1 MRFLARPLF
10 ALIAASSL
18 SFAAEKPWLD
28 DLEAAKARAK
38 TESKPI
44 FMYFTGSD
52 WCGWCIRM
60 EKEILKQ
67 AGFLDYAKEHLV
79 LLEVDFPNKPENK
92 KKQSA
97 ELKAQNKALD
107 KQFKIEGY
115 PTIFLVDAELK
126 QIAETEYR
134 EGGPEKYVA
143 HLKELLEKAKAKPA
157 AEEKK
162 DAKP

>member
-1 MRFLARPLF
+1 MRFLIRPLF

-18 SFAAEKPWLD
+18 AFAAEEPWLD
-28 DLEAAKARAK
+28 DLAAAKARAK
-38 TESKPI
+38 TENKPI
-44 FMYFTGSD
+44 FLYFTGSD
-52 WCGWCIRM
+52 WCGWCIRLD
-60 EKEILKQ
+60 KEILKQ
-67 AGFLDYAKEHLV
+67 AAFLDYAKEHLV
-79 LLEVDFPNKPENK
+79 LMEVDFPNKPENK

-97 ELKAQNKALD
+97 EVKAQNKALD

-143 HLKELLEKAKAKPA
+143 HLKDLLEKSKAKAPDETKK
-157 AEEKK
+157 EE
-162 DAKP
+162 